1 MQTRNRLARL
11 VLFAAMAAMGGAEGA
26 AAAARV
32 VELPAGTLLGWKA
45 APGASCQRLFEHARE
60 ISTSCDPNE
69 SPTPDWSGIYVQL
82 TLEQAV
88 NYGDCP
94 PCSRQDG

>member
-11 VLFAAMAAMGGAEGA
+11 VLLAAMAAMGGAEGA

-69 SPTPDWSGIYVQL
+69 SPTPDWSGIYVKL
-82 TLEQAV
+82 TLEQCELGRA
-88 NYGDCP
+88 
-94 PCSRQDG
+94 

>member
-1 MQTRNRLARL
+1 MQTRSRLARL
-11 VLFAAMAAMGGAEGA
+11 ILLAAMAMGGAEGA
-26 AAAARV
+26 AAAVRV
-32 VELPAGTLLGWKA
+32 LELPAGTLLGWKA
-45 APGASCQRLFEHARE
+45 APGASCQRLFEHARD

-88 NYGDCP
+88 NYGDRP
-94 PCSRQDG
+94 PSSRHYS